1 MKRSEINRAFG
12 EARES
17 FARHH
22 WALPPRVRWDITDFG
37 CGDFAR
43 FGLTLVTLTAEPE
56 YGERLM
62 FARRGQM
69 TPCHSHDRKKEDL
82 ICRVGELSVRLWP
95 ARPDADAAEASAVL
109 AVTVDGEPCDV
120 TPGRLIVLGP
130 GSRVTIPAGVWH
142 EFFPTSDECILSE
155 VSTAGDD
162 RHDYLFLDPAIGRF
176 STIEEDERAEV
187 RLLSE

>member
-22 WALPPRVRWDITDFG
+22 WALPPKARWDITDFG
-37 CGDFAR
+37 RGDFAR

-69 TPCHSHDRKKEDL
+69 TPCHSHYRKKEDL
-82 ICRVGELSVRLWP
+82 ICRVGELSLRLWP
-95 ARPDADAAEASAVL
+95 TKPEADTAEAPVAL
-109 AVTVDGEPCDV
+109 AIAVDGESCRV
-120 TPGRLIVLGP
+120 TAGQMMVLGA

-142 EFFPTSDECILSE
+142 EFYPTSDECILSE

-162 RHDYLFLDPAIGRF
+162 GQDVVFLDATVGRRPW
-176 STIEEDERAEV
+176 IEEDAAAEV
-187 RLLSE
+187 KLVSE

>member
-22 WALPPRVRWDITDFG
+22 WALPPRARWDITDFG
-37 CGDFAR
+37 RGDFAR

-69 TPCHSHDRKKEDL
+69 TPCHSHYRKKEDL
-82 ICRVGELSVRLWP
+82 ICRVGELSLRLWP
-95 ARPDADAAEASAVL
+95 TKPEADAAEAPVL
-109 AVTVDGEPCDV
+109 EVAVDGESCRV
-120 TPGRLIVLGP
+120 TAGLMMVLGA
-130 GSRVTIPAGVWH
+130 GSRATIPAGVWH

-162 RHDYLFLDPAIGRF
+162 GQDVVFLDATVGRHPC
-176 STIEEDERAEV
+176 IEEDAAAEV
-187 RLLSE
+187 KLVSE